1 MSGGDEA
8 CDSQNGA
15 DFEEV
20 SAGCVG
26 NRMRGAYVRQNIY
39 LVGSL
44 EGRSIC
50 LYFVVESCSKLS
62 LGTLHLAQ
70 LLLIYTYAGRV
81 GGRKKRSAPA
91 YIYSFYSYHTTMK
104 TPIISSSA
112 AVQSSVPS
120 LIFRAYTVKEL
131 ACLYFPQKTATGASR
146 SLRALIRHD
155 PELLSQL
162 RAQGYRPRVHYLPP
176 SAVQV
181 LLEHLGTP
189 EEFYE
194 ILRKA

>member
-112 AVQSSVPS
+112 AAQSSVPS

>member
-1 MSGGDEA
+1 MRCLRSSKYLFSRLLGGAEYLPLLCRGVLLEA
-8 CDSQNGA
+8 LFCYPSPRPA
-15 DFEEV
+15 PP
-20 SAGCVG
+20 
-26 NRMRGAYVRQNIY
+26 Y
-39 LVGSL
+39 
-44 EGRSIC
+44 
-50 LYFVVESCSKLS
+50 
-62 LGTLHLAQ
+62 
-70 LLLIYTYAGRV
+70 IYTYAGRV

-104 TPIISSSA
+104 TPIISSSPA
-112 AVQSSVPS
+112 AQSSVPS

-189 EEFYE
+189 DEFYE

>member
-1 MSGGDEA
+1 
-8 CDSQNGA
+8 
-15 DFEEV
+15 
-20 SAGCVG
+20 
-26 NRMRGAYVRQNIY
+26 
-39 LVGSL
+39 
-44 EGRSIC
+44 
-50 LYFVVESCSKLS
+50 
-62 LGTLHLAQ
+62 
-70 LLLIYTYAGRV
+70 
-81 GGRKKRSAPA
+81 
-91 YIYSFYSYHTTMK
+91 MK

-112 AVQSSVPS
+112 AAQSSVPS

-131 ACLYFPQKTATGASR
+131 ACSLLPAEDGYGSLPLATCAHF
-146 SLRALIRHD
+146 ATT

>member
-1 MSGGDEA
+1 MNAGR
-8 CDSQNGA
+8 
-15 DFEEV
+15 V
-20 SAGCVG
+20 SD
-26 NRMRGAYVRQNIY
+26 RRRGAYVRQNIY

-62 LGTLHLAQ
+62 FGTLHLAQ
-70 LLLIYTYAGRV
+70 LPLIYTYAGRV

-112 AVQSSVPS
+112 AAQSSVPS

>member
-50 LYFVVESCSKLS
+50 LYFVVESSSKLS
-62 LGTLHLAQ
+62 FDTLHLAQ

-112 AVQSSVPS
+112 AAQSSVPS

-146 SLRALIRHD
+146 SLRSLIRHD

-189 EEFYE
+189 EEFYD

>member
-1 MSGGDEA
+1 
-8 CDSQNGA
+8 
-15 DFEEV
+15 
-20 SAGCVG
+20 
-26 NRMRGAYVRQNIY
+26 
-39 LVGSL
+39 
-44 EGRSIC
+44 
-50 LYFVVESCSKLS
+50 
-62 LGTLHLAQ
+62 
-70 LLLIYTYAGRV
+70 
-81 GGRKKRSAPA
+81 
-91 YIYSFYSYHTTMK
+91 MK

-112 AVQSSVPS
+112 AAQSSVPS

-146 SLRALIRHD
+146 SLRALIR

>member
-1 MSGGDEA
+1 
-8 CDSQNGA
+8 
-15 DFEEV
+15 
-20 SAGCVG
+20 
-26 NRMRGAYVRQNIY
+26 
-39 LVGSL
+39 
-44 EGRSIC
+44 
-50 LYFVVESCSKLS
+50 
-62 LGTLHLAQ
+62 
-70 LLLIYTYAGRV
+70 
-81 GGRKKRSAPA
+81 
-91 YIYSFYSYHTTMK
+91 MK

-112 AVQSSVPS
+112 AAQSSVPS

-155 PELLSQL
+155 PQL

>member
-1 MSGGDEA
+1 MSGGDGA

-15 DFEEV
+15 GLEEV

-62 LGTLHLAQ
+62 FYTLHLAQ

-112 AVQSSVPS
+112 AAQPSVPS

>member
-1 MSGGDEA
+1 M
-8 CDSQNGA
+8 
-15 DFEEV
+15 

-62 LGTLHLAQ
+62 FGTLHLAQ

-112 AVQSSVPS
+112 AAQSSVPS